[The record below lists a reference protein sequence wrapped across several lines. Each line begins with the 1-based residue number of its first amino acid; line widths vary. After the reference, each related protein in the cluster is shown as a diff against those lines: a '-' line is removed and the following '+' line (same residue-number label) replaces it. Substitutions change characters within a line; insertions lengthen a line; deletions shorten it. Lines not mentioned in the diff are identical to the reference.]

1 MVGTESEKILSYGT
15 QISNCKQCEVN
26 KLTGRVKK
34 HHCIMNWGDSSKAM
48 EIELV
53 VAMLVSDNT
62 EKVRVS
68 ATIMDEDCNCKN

>member
-26 KLTGRVKK
+26 KVTARVEK
-34 HHCIMNWGDSSKAM
+34 HDCIMNWGDSSKAM
-48 EIELV
+48 ESELV
-53 VAMLVSDNT
+53 VDVLVLDTT
-62 EKVRVS
+62 EEVCIS

>member
-1 MVGTESEKILSYGT
+1 
-15 QISNCKQCEVN
+15 
-26 KLTGRVKK
+26 
-34 HHCIMNWGDSSKAM
+34 MNWGDSSKAM

>member
-1 MVGTESEKILSYGT
+1 
-15 QISNCKQCEVN
+15 
-26 KLTGRVKK
+26 
-34 HHCIMNWGDSSKAM
+34 MNWGDSSKEM